1 MIDRARVRVELRLLG
16 GLGAAW
22 VLAVAQAMLWA
33 RLVLGPLELAALPW
47 SMLAV
52 PHAVALVV
60 ASLSLFADAPKARWT
75 TDVSPSPAFWMLAGF
90 ITLPIV
96 PLFIARDHRIRQAG
110 PPPKAAAEQA
120 FARLLRLPRALGL
133 RLWTWL
139 SAALVVNVLTLS
151 QVLDL
156 PPAVTLGLLLV
167 WLCTLTPVALVAT
180 GVSRAFVRP
189 QILSA
194 PHRVA
199 NFASRPVLR
208 GRMTMQSSVVS
219 GALVLTPLCAAAL
232 VAIRTQP
239 GPWPPSGAL
248 VFAGFIFTAAAFVAS
263 VLVARSVHHDVVR
276 ATSRIHAVVHDA
288 PIPAIDEVSFTTHEA
303 RHLIAAVDRM
313 VARISE
319 SNIAH
324 YVAIEKA
331 KEADRLKSQF
341 LANMSHDL
349 RSPLNA
355 ILGFSELLLS
365 GIDGDLNASQRDMVR
380 LILQSGRDLL
390 REIDDILDTAKLEAG
405 HLELTPQPTPVAN
418 LVTRAI
424 ASAKKRAPELPSFG
438 VKFAPGLPA
447 VVCDP
452 QRSVQAIANVLL
464 FAHEG
469 IEAPKVNIE
478 VKLGSTERGGAVFV
492 DITVGHHPASPE
504 DLARARS
511 GFFRIPG
518 HHGLGLGLPLAA
530 AVLEQQGGALDIE
543 ALAEGMVFSIE
554 VPAAVRRYGRAPQA
568 WLERQRQTPAS
579 LLR

>member
-1 MIDRARVRVELRLLG
+1 MIDGTRLRVELRLLG
-16 GLGAAW
+16 GLGWAW
-22 VLAVAQAMLWA
+22 LLAGAQAMLWT
-33 RLVLGPLELAALPW
+33 RLVLGPMSFGELPW
-47 SMLAV
+47 GMLAV

-60 ASLSLFADAPKARWT
+60 ASLSLFADAPKARWA
-75 TDVSPSPAFWMLAGF
+75 TDVSPSPAFWMVAGF
-90 ITLPIV
+90 LTLPMV
-96 PLFIARDHRIRQAG
+96 PLFIARDRSIRQAG
-110 PPPKAAAEQA
+110 PATKAQAEQA

-133 RLWTWL
+133 RFWTWL

-151 QVLDL
+151 QTQDL
-156 PPAVTLGLLLV
+156 PSTVPLGLLVVL
-167 WLCTLTPVALVAT
+167 LCTLTPVALVVT

-199 NFASRPVLR
+199 KFASRPVLR

-239 GPWPPSGAL
+239 GPWPPWGAL
-248 VFAGFIFTAAAFVAS
+248 AFAGFVFAAAAFIAS
-263 VLVARSVHHDVVR
+263 IFVARSVHHDVVR
-276 ATSRIHAVVHDA
+276 ATSRIHAVVQDA
-288 PIPAIDEVSFTTHEA
+288 PIPAIREVSFATHEA

-365 GIDGDLNASQRDMVR
+365 GIDGDLNAAQSEMVR
-380 LILQSGRDLL
+380 LILRSGQDLL
-390 REIDDILDTAKLEAG
+390 REIDDILDTAKIEAG
-405 HLELTPQPTPVAN
+405 HLELAPEPTPVAN

-424 ASAKKRAPELPSFG
+424 ASAKKRAPGLPNSG

-447 VVCDP
+447 VLCDT

-469 IEAPKVNIE
+469 TDAAEVNIE

-543 ALAEGMVFSIE
+543 ALADGMVFSIE
-554 VPAAVRRYGRAPQA
+554 VPAALRRPSRAKQA
-568 WLERQRQTPAS
+568 WMERRRKAS
-579 LLR
+579 A

>member
-1 MIDRARVRVELRLLG
+1 MIDGARLRVELRLLG
-16 GLGAAW
+16 GLGWAW
-22 VLAVAQAMLWA
+22 LLAGAQALLWA
-33 RLVLGPLELAALPW
+33 RLVLGPLDFSALPW
-47 SMLAV
+47 GMLAV
-52 PHAVALVV
+52 PHAIALVV
-60 ASLSLFADAPKARWT
+60 ASLSLFTDAPKARWAT
-75 TDVSPSPAFWMLAGF
+75 EVAPSPAFWMVAGF
-90 ITLPIV
+90 LTLPFV
-96 PLFIARDHRIRQAG
+96 PLFIARDHSIRQAD
-110 PPPKAAAEQA
+110 PPPKVAVEQA

-133 RLWTWL
+133 RFWTWMA
-139 SAALVVNVLTLS
+139 AALVVDGLTLS
-151 QVLDL
+151 QTQDL
-156 PPAVTLGLLLV
+156 SPQVTLGLLVV
-167 WLCTLTPVALVAT
+167 WLCTITPVALVVT

-199 NFASRPVLR
+199 NFTSRPVLR
-208 GRMTMQSSVVS
+208 GRMTMQSSLVA

-232 VAIRTQP
+232 IALRTQP
-239 GPWPPSGAL
+239 GPWPPWGPLA
-248 VFAGFIFTAAAFVAS
+248 FAGFVFSAAAFVAS
-263 VLVARSVHHDVVR
+263 TFVARSVHHDVVR
-276 ATSRIHAVVHDA
+276 ATARIHAVVHDA
-288 PIPAIDEVSFTTHEA
+288 PIPPIDQVSFATHEA

-319 SNIAH
+319 SNIGH

-365 GIDGDLNASQRDMVR
+365 GIDGDLNAAQSEMVR

-390 REIDDILDTAKLEAG
+390 REIDDILDTAKIESG
-405 HLELTPQPTPVAN
+405 HLELTPEPTPVAN

-424 ASAKKRAPELPSFG
+424 AAAKKRTPGLPSFG

-447 VVCDP
+447 VLCDTH
-452 QRSVQAIANVLL
+452 RSVQAIANVLL

-469 IEAPKVNIE
+469 IEAAEVNIE

-492 DITVGHHPASPE
+492 EVTAGHHPASPE

-554 VPAAVRRYGRAPQA
+554 VPAAMRRPSRAEQA
-568 WLERQRQTPAS
+568 WLERRRKAS
-579 LLR
+579 A

>member
-1 MIDRARVRVELRLLG
+1 MIEGARLRVELRLLG
-16 GLGAAW
+16 GLGLAW
-22 VLAVAQAMLWA
+22 LLAVAQTMLWA
-33 RLVLGPLELAALPW
+33 RLVLGPLSFSELPW

-52 PHAVALVV
+52 PHAVALVF
-60 ASLSLFADAPKARWT
+60 ASLSLFADAPKARWA
-75 TDVSPSPAFWMLAGF
+75 TDVSPSPVFWMLAGF
-90 ITLPIV
+90 LTLPV
-96 PLFIARDHRIRQAG
+96 APLFVARDHSIRQAG
-110 PPPKAAAEQA
+110 PAPKGAIEGA

-133 RLWTWL
+133 RFWSWL
-139 SAALVVNVLTLS
+139 SAALVVNALTLS
-151 QVLDL
+151 QSQAL
-156 PPAVTLGLLLV
+156 PSAITLGVLAV
-167 WLCTLTPVALVAT
+167 WICTLTPVALVLT
-180 GVSRAFVRP
+180 GLSRAFVRP

-199 NFASRPVLR
+199 NFTSRPVLR
-208 GRMTMQSSVVS
+208 GRMTMQSSLVS
-219 GALVLTPLCAAAL
+219 AALVLTPLGAAAL
-232 VAIRTQP
+232 VAMRSAP
-239 GPWPPSGAL
+239 GASAPWAAL
-248 VFAGFIFTAAAFVAS
+248 AFAGFVFTAAAFVAS
-263 VLVARSVHHDVVR
+263 TFVARSVHHDVVR

-288 PIPAIDEVSFTTHEA
+288 PIPAIHEVSFATHEA

-365 GIDGDLNASQRDMVR
+365 GIDGELNEAQSEMVR
-380 LILQSGRDLL
+380 LILRSGQDLL
-390 REIDDILDTAKLEAG
+390 REIDDILDTAKIEAG
-405 HLELTPQPTPVAN
+405 HLELTPEPTPVAN

-424 ASAKKRAPELPSFG
+424 AAAKKRAPGLTDAE

-447 VVCDP
+447 VLCDT

-469 IEAPKVNIE
+469 TDAAEVNIE

-543 ALAEGMVFSIE
+543 ALADGMVFSIE
-554 VPAAVRRYGRAPQA
+554 VPAALRRSSRAQQA
-568 WLERQRQTPAS
+568 WMQRRRKAS
-579 LLR
+579 A